1 MKHIVGSEYNI
12 HINNWSALKDTISA
26 IQPSQVFVLV
36 DENTEKYCLH
46 QLFEHIELQVRIIRI
61 PSGERNKTIET
72 CQHVW
77 SDLLRKGADRHA
89 LMLNLGG
96 GVIGDLG
103 GFCAATFMR
112 GIPYI
117 QIPTTLLAQVDAS
130 LGGKTGVDF
139 GGFKNMIGLIQQPLA
154 VFVYTDYLETLPDE
168 HMKSGFAELLKHG
181 LIADKNEW
189 QTLSK
194 SNLDSLEFENI
205 VYQSLLIKKA
215 VTDQDPGEKGVRK
228 ILNFGHTIGHAVESY
243 WMDSRTP
250 LLHGEAVAI
259 GMVSEAFLSYRVGNI
274 SETDLFDIRNSII
287 KLYGHHPKYV
297 KPAEQLLDL
306 MKSDKKNYKGE
317 YRFSLLQSIGRAEYD
332 VAVASE
338 FVEESLLF
346 YKERIG

>member
-1 MKHIVGSEYNI
+1 
-12 HINNWSALKDTISA
+12 
-26 IQPSQVFVLV
+26 
-36 DENTEKYCLH
+36 
-46 QLFEHIELQVRIIRI
+46 
-61 PSGERNKTIET
+61 
-72 CQHVW
+72 
-77 SDLLRKGADRHA
+77 
-89 LMLNLGG
+89 
-96 GVIGDLG
+96 
-103 GFCAATFMR
+103 
-112 GIPYI
+112 
-117 QIPTTLLAQVDAS
+117 
-130 LGGKTGVDF
+130 
-139 GGFKNMIGLIQQPLA
+139 
-154 VFVYTDYLETLPDE
+154 
-168 HMKSGFAELLKHG
+168 MKSGFAELLKHG